1 MKLEDYL
8 VVRMGRLARD
18 HVAAVVCEEGKLT
31 ELIELVQSGTKTQRM
46 KGSWVL
52 SGVHSMDSGILKA
65 HYPVL
70 INHIRSENV
79 GGVKRE
85 LLRCFENASLDKT
98 TADQLILL
106 AMELVTDERQDLAV
120 RYVCYRLLI
129 PLLKG
134 YPELQLELEA
144 QTELYRLKFGRF
156 P

>member
-1 MKLEDYL
+1 
-8 VVRMGRLARD
+8 MGRLARD

-144 QTELYRLKFGRF
+144 QTDLYRLKFGRF